1 MSRAAADD
9 PVIRQL
15 REQISALDRSILDAV
30 NERLQLVEKIKAYKD
45 SRGLDFHDP
54 EREASMLRELK
65 RANRG
70 PLSGEGVQQLLHTI
84 VDLSK
89 REVSREGS
97 DGG

>member
-1 MSRAAADD
+1 MSRTAADD

-30 NERLQLVEKIKAYKD
+30 NERLQLVEKIKAYKE

-54 EREASMLRELK
+54 DRESSMLRELK

-70 PLSGEGVQQLLHTI
+70 PLSAEGVRELTHTV
-84 VDLSK
+84 VDPWK
-89 REVSREGS
+89 REGS
-97 DGG
+97 RGGSGGG